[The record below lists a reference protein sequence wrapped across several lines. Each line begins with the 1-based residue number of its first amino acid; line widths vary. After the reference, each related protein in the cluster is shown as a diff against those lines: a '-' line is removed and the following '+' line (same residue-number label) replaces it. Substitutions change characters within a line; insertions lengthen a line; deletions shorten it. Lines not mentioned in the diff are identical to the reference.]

1 MIASQLAPGECR
13 VWWATPGHRTVETLS
28 AVLSEPELERA
39 AKFRRDAD
47 RRRFLTGAWL
57 LRSAAAT
64 QLGVRPEDV
73 VVDRSCTDCNRHHG
87 KPYIRAY
94 GRRLHVSVSHS
105 GDRVAVAMTSV
116 GALGVDVEAV
126 PSTPVDDL
134 ARCALTPAELKVMD
148 ALPPAERYEAF
159 ARVWTRKEAALKAT
173 GHGLRISPDKL
184 EVSGPEEDPR
194 LLSWPLE
201 IPPGDIRFADL
212 DPGDGYVAVVALI
225 SGAQRVHVVE
235 SRVPGHRPAA
245 VPLPQPARPR
255 VPVAA

>member
-1 MIASQLAPGECR
+1 MIASLLAPGECR
-13 VWWATPGHRTVETLS
+13 VWWATPGHRSVETLS

-39 AKFRRDAD
+39 ARFRRDPD

-57 LRSAAAT
+57 LRNAAAT

-73 VVDRSCTDCNRHHG
+73 VVDRSCADCARHHG
-87 KPYIRAY
+87 KPYIRMS

-105 GDRVAVAMTSV
+105 GDRVAVALTGV

-126 PSTPVDDL
+126 PSEPVDDL
-134 ARCALTPAELKVMD
+134 ARCALTPHELKALD
-148 ALPPAERYEAF
+148 ALPPDERYEAF

-173 GHGLRISPDKL
+173 GHGLRVSPGKL
-184 EVSGPEEDPR
+184 EVTGPEEPPE

-201 IPPGDIRFADL
+201 IPPRDIRFVDL

-225 SGAQRVHVVE
+225 AGDQRVHVVQ
-235 SRVPGHRPAA
+235 SLVAG
-245 VPLPQPARPR
+245 Q
-255 VPVAA
+255 PVAAPPPARERVLVAA